1 MNRNKNIVN
10 FKLLKMSRSFVF
22 VLISYILH
30 LTTLTAQVEVH
41 AVLDSNKIRIG
52 EQTRLDLYVR
62 YDASVNKKL
71 NIQWPIIEDTL
82 KKEI

>member
-10 FKLLKMSRSFVF
+10 FKLLKMSSALLLC
-22 VLISYILH
+22 LITNICL
-30 LTTLTAQVEVH
+30 LTTVKAQVEVH

-52 EQTRLDLYVR
+52 EQTRLDLYLR

-71 NIQWPIIEDTL
+71 NIQWPVISE
-82 KKEI
+82 

>member
-22 VLISYILH
+22 VLISYICL
-30 LTTLTAQVEVH
+30 LTTVKAQVEVH